1 MVNYKFMYSTLC
13 SAMSEALDCLEKGQK
28 EKEAIEIMI
37 CALREAEE
45 IYINSYDTA
54 ERPGV

>member
-1 MVNYKFMYSTLC
+1 MYSTLC

-45 IYINSYDTA
+45 MYINSYDTA